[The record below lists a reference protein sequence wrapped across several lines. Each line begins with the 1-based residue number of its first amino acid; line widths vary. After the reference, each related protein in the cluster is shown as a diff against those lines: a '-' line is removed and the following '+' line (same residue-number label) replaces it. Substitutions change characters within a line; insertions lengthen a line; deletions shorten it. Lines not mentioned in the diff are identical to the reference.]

1 MNVTSVGSMANCY
14 DFSELF
20 TSDCYVLSSTKYR
33 REKVNFVA
41 DYALIRFGWSI
52 IESDQFQRPSF

>member
-1 MNVTSVGSMANCY
+1 MANCY

-33 REKVNFVA
+33 REKINFVA

-52 IESDQFQRPSF
+52 TESDQFQRPSF